1 MKTCSTSMQMGLLL
15 LLATLTGCQSS
26 WRYDWGNYESSV
38 AALYAS
44 PSDTPGYGEHIQ
56 RLQEEIRHTQSRK
69 KANEPSRVPPGKFAQ
84 LGYLY
89 ALQGDSHNAR
99 INLEQEKTLYPESAR
114 FVDSLLEKVR

>member
-1 MKTCSTSMQMGLLL
+1 MGLL

-26 WRYDWGNYESSV
+26 WRYDWGNYEASV

-56 RLQEEIRHTQSRK
+56 KLQEDIRLAQSRK